1 MMNEDGRYRCFGSD
15 DDPVMRDY
23 HDLEWGV
30 PIHDDRHLF
39 ELLCLEGA
47 QAGLSWR
54 TVLHRREG
62 YRLLLAETPE
72 SQAMSK
78 ALKEG
83 GFNFVGPTI
92 CYAYTQSAGMVND
105 HVTRCFR
112 HDEV

>member
-1 MMNEDGRYRCFGSD
+1 MNEDGRYRCFGSD

-78 ALKEG
+78 ALKER

-92 CYAYTQSAGMVND
+92 CYA
-105 HVTRCFR
+105 
-112 HDEV
+112 